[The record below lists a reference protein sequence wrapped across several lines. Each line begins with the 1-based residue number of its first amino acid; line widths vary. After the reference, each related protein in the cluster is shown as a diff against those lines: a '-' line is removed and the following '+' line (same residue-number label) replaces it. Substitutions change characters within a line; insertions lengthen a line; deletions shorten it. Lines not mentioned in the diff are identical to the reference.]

1 MEDLVTAGR
10 GSASWAG
17 KSLALCVELLQ
28 TSPTL
33 EALWTV
39 AHQAPQSVGFSQ
51 ARNTGVGY
59 HALLQGPFPT
69 QRSNQSFMSPAL
81 ASGFFTTS
89 AI

>member
-1 MEDLVTAGR
+1 MEDLVTGGR
-10 GSASWAG
+10 GSASWPG
-17 KSLALCVELLQ
+17 KSLALYAELLQ
-28 TSPTL
+28 TCLTL

-39 AHQAPQSVGFSQ
+39 AHQAPLSMGFSQ

-69 QRSNQSFMSPAL
+69 QRSNPSLMSPAL

>member
-1 MEDLVTAGR
+1 MEDLVTGGR

-39 AHQAPQSVGFSQ
+39 AHQATVC
-51 ARNTGVGY
+51 GVTKE
-59 HALLQGPFPT
+59 LD
-69 QRSNQSFMSPAL
+69 
-81 ASGFFTTS
+81 TTE
-89 AI
+89 